1 MFARLIIDAITVV
14 IRCITKLHKDLIKL
28 RRNVLEW
35 SVNQEMTAMFIDV
48 LNGEIIEANIKML
61 RGLSVDNSLTEMPDG
76 GIFFMIVFVIEIR
89 IIKEGVLGVLA
100 QSLILFVVKTLAQA
114 LVEFAVHGIDLVL
127 EENAE

>member
-1 MFARLIIDAITVV
+1 MFARLIIDAITV
-14 IRCITKLHKDLIKL
+14 ILHRIAKLHKNLIKL

-89 IIKEGVLGVLA
+89 IIKEGILGVLA